1 MDAVRTHLDAHFQSS
16 TTYFASIKST
26 FTTHSHLHCTTM
38 SANVLSNRDIN
49 AQIKTTEHSDA
60 KEPKSMEYH
69 RQVLESRMKDEQ

>member
-1 MDAVRTHLDAHFQSS
+1 
-16 TTYFASIKST
+16 
-26 FTTHSHLHCTTM
+26 M